1 MIMKKPFPHDMRAVL
16 SCAGNGLSLKKI
28 TAAAFYLLI
37 GQTTYLIFTY
47 LALLYDGVS
56 FDYIRQSYG
65 LFPFRL
71 FPFDSAIAYLV
82 YFAGIGGA
90 LTCLSLAIM
99 SVAVITFEE
108 IRGDYFFSV
117 FKAIRFSFS
126 RLPSLLGV
134 HFSLLAFIAFIYL
147 LGVITG
153 IIGRIPYLGE
163 TIIGVFYLFPIFISL
178 IFTVFIIF
186 VMIVGVILVPIV
198 LASQKRKEIFDGI
211 LQLFSVLTQES
222 WRFFWYLAISCGL
235 AKTASFLMAYLFYR
249 TLQFSQLV
257 LIQGGGEKIE
267 RLFNSAYNLLPLNSP
282 VLLFMTNIF
291 PGIDFGF
298 RLSRWGYGGDESVAA
313 VILAVSFFILF
324 VILCGYMMS
333 VFSSGLARGYA
344 VIRRMKDDYFIV
356 DESPLEEYQDYVN
369 PPLKE
374 NSSG

>member
-1 MIMKKPFPHDMRAVL
+1 MKKPFPHDVRAVL

-28 TAAAFYLLI
+28 TAAAFYLLV
-37 GQTTYLIFTY
+37 GQATYLILTY

-71 FPFDSAIAYLV
+71 FPFDSAIAYLI
-82 YFAGIGGA
+82 YFAGLGGA

-117 FKAIRFSFS
+117 FKAIRFSFA

-134 HFSLLAFIAFIYL
+134 HFSLLAFIAFVYL

-153 IIGRIPYLGE
+153 LMGRIPYLGE
-163 TIIGVFYLFPIFISL
+163 TIIGIFYLFPIFISMV
-178 IFTVFIIF
+178 FTVFIIF
-186 VMIVGVILVPIV
+186 VMIIGVILVPIV

-222 WRFFWYLAISCGL
+222 WRFFAYLAISSGF
-235 AKTASFLMAYLFYR
+235 AKVASFLMAYLFYR
-249 TLQFSQLV
+249 TLQFSRYALV
-257 LIQGGGEKIE
+257 QGGGEKIE
-267 RLFNSAYNLLPLNSP
+267 RLFTSAFNLLPLNSP
-282 VLLFMTNIF
+282 VLLFMTNLF

-298 RLSRWGYGGDESVAA
+298 RLSRWGYGGDESFAA
-313 VILAVSFFILF
+313 MILAVSFFILF
-324 VILCGYMMS
+324 VILCGYMLS

-344 VIRRMKDDYFIV
+344 VIRRMKDDYFIA